1 MKEYQILLVENDY
14 SEDSWQDKIICEL
27 GSSDSIHSGKA
38 LDPVFTTKIDGTH
51 LLTFDMPQY
60 YLDTDTGEYITN
72 ELTNSIANK
81 SKIILRRWKD
91 EKRLDSD
98 MEEFHFVVNDRE
110 DKRDGGK
117 LTYSFSCLDSFIEE
131 LARTGYGISFSDDV
145 EATNHGLGTI
155 DQLAEEI
162 LKDSS
167 WSYDKDSSDSLLEYS
182 TKLEYKASQMRY
194 DTRYVSKPSFDIKY
208 IEEPLNRYCYL
219 VDKKHYSPIN
229 GEQVYC
235 YEDSNQI
242 TSSTAKNILYNAD
255 SKNGAFVD
263 TTGWS
268 SSSVTMID
276 DKVEDAPAFLMMA
289 YRYNEDYSLQLKR
302 KSNREKSFLINNS
315 ATLTDTVLKEGV
327 PYLLSFD
334 FGESTAGKINSFS
347 ITSKNPLQN
356 KELLGASQ
364 GRDYHINFPE
374 DMYVVKTVGGKE
386 VKVINENKFIV
397 IRPSTQ
403 IRNPY
408 FIFELEIPEQEKSIY
423 IYSVKLIE
431 AVGKRSQ
438 DGKDSAET
446 NYLDARSDLTNGKVF
461 NKNDS
466 IKEKIDLSGL
476 DSIAG
481 EGISAYTNR
490 NFQYFYFEN
499 DIEKEENLR
508 YVSTSDIFSGK
519 TVKEEYKNETNIPS
533 FDPPEDTSIY
543 IDKYGR
549 HYQYYVTSDEI
560 IKEKGSNWEAGGAW
574 GPALLKEDGQ
584 KRRTL
589 TSEKSNRFNLIQ
601 ELAELFKAWPVFSI
615 IRDKEGK
622 LQKKVFFKENT
633 IRQNF
638 SGFHYGINLEKLSRK
653 QDSETLVTKI
663 IVEDIPSDYAENGF
677 VTIRTARDN
686 PWGENYFY
694 NFKHYVDQRLLSNM
708 GNKYDD
714 ESNVTGTGLQ
724 VDIDL
729 ENLYKE
735 VKGYNKVILDNNEK
749 LASLKVDH
757 ANTVAR
763 IESLD
768 YALSGI
774 KERIDSINVDLKNK
788 NISIPDKQKLNNSLN
803 SYNKQREEYGN
814 NLERLEKVRESLAA
828 DIENLETEVEKNQ
841 EDKTVRIKEFETKY
855 LPFIKEG
862 VWSDS
867 SYVDNNAYYL
877 DAQKVSNTSAVPLTT
892 WSISVLDASVLKEM
906 EEFEVKVGD
915 QTILVDNEF
924 FAVRPSN
931 TENYTFEVLITSIT
945 EHLENESKN
954 SIEVKNYFTSFE
966 DLFQRISATVQSVQ
980 LKEQSYDMAAES
992 FTNDKQI
999 AQDIIQNTLAGN
1011 QLVLANASDNSYT
1024 LDHNG
1029 LTLQSILNPSKR
1041 ARVLAEGIFFSNSLD
1056 SKGSPQWKTGLTA
1069 DGINASLITAG
1080 QIDTSLIRILSNGQP
1095 NFSWSDLGITSYGKE
1110 TITTENSN
1118 VGNVIFIGDSYTRNY
1133 DLLKRENGNYVITE
1147 DNKYEFKDNV
1157 SNEDF
1162 LYGWPEKLCEILDIS
1177 SENFIDLGIG
1187 SSGFAPR
1194 SIWKDLINI
1203 NKRKTSP
1210 FLYKNQLRNL
1220 TSKLGILPFSS
1231 EEKNDAT
1238 NNQLSYSD
1246 GRWNYLFDY
1255 GNPTY
1260 DKLQTL
1266 TKDWLNN
1273 LTHIVI
1279 GGGFNEGIY
1288 FKDIVGSDLFS
1299 KPSELKMEMEKV
1311 KLIIGLLQ
1319 KYRNPDNDP
1328 EKSLTVILASIG
1340 QSNTSADVNKMLDDI
1355 YELYEKYWVTD
1366 YITGDYSE
1374 EEFFNEELIAQA
1386 KEGLT
1391 TCVFDFMNVSKNW
1404 SGSSNYAGDD
1414 VHPNLNGISKI
1425 AFALRNNDTLKKREV
1440 ICSGN
1445 IFTRL
1450 DSYGL
1455 YIVKEKTEDNF
1466 NYTVAA
1472 DLFQPWFT
1480 GLSRE
1485 QCLRQIQKN
1494 SLVSFTEKG
1503 FSLNVPNSK
1512 GSIKLGYEDIESN
1525 NNYGLYIKDKDGN
1538 LIVQL
1543 HNDPDSNKISG
1554 WNITSDS
1561 FLNEKMIDDKEKRIF
1576 YLSNGAESDDDTA
1589 MAIGKIGQGD
1599 SEESA
1604 SFRVTA
1610 DGQLYATGA
1619 RFSGNGS
1626 FAGSISARSG
1636 KIGAFSIETKG
1647 TDWWEDVDD
1656 ILFIGDSYAISGDD
1670 YNGTAQRGWPEALMD
1685 LLNSVNYSK
1694 KRKYYKN
1701 AVGQTGFSTGSNVRN
1716 IQTYIPEGEEG
1727 QLLFSYDSTGNGDH
1741 YYYMR
1746 TSAGWGKI
1754 ENFTEQFLD
1763 NQDKNNCYYN
1773 AQLGYFFYYKTEE
1786 NKWAYWNVAE
1796 KNSLLTTDFMK
1807 GKKIITISSNL
1818 NTKTVI
1824 PWYSYTNKTNETTFY
1839 RRGSK
1844 GEYSIYDDGIEDFL
1858 NRSHANKNNIYA
1870 LQGTGTFY
1878 IYDYNTGLWYP
1889 STWDAFNTSTALYKA
1904 FFDRRGKIETI
1915 QALSFDPSD
1924 LSSNDS
1930 IKNSLSL
1937 EPIIMYYDEL
1947 IKNKKT
1953 YKGYWY
1959 QDPGDKYD
1967 WKFCTSA
1974 TAILNLIG
1982 NTRVKYIL
1990 PSGVGYFFYSSG
2002 WKYASGK
2009 SPGNSGVQL
2018 KNNPDNAWD
2027 RSFNNTYF
2035 YGFPINRYGYVS
2047 YSDEGGITYAK
2058 MIDTGYAPKNFFKS
2072 ENNPYVDKR
2081 CLYSTDLG
2089 VAFFF
2094 DEDAGDWGGASEKNY
2109 SKIFSEMRTFT
2120 ALFEEKIRELSATE
2134 LSNISHIIVGGGFND
2149 RVIQLTGQSTTNV
2162 VEGIKTF
2169 YNKVRERGINATI
2182 IVVPIGQS
2190 RTSSAANKTLEKTYE
2205 QYERAIK
2212 EINNTNIRF
2221 VNVSKM
2227 WGIDKVNYQDDN
2239 VHPSLVGADSIASSI
2254 HFSLSKMTGK
2264 FYGKTENTDSNT
2276 NTDYPYVSS
2285 GFSLESTASGSV
2297 ALWAGYK
2304 GAYNTPIEDGRAL
2317 GNSKWTERTP
2327 FYVTHGGKLWAT
2339 EAHIKGDIYADKG
2352 IFNGVVNATDG
2363 VFNGTV
2369 YAKAGEI
2376 GDCTIADRKLIASE
2390 AFLKR
2395 IATDSAFIGNLTV
2408 NEANI
2413 NKLSV
2418 NKLTTGT
2425 CNEWV
2430 KFSNIHSTGGTV
2442 GDWKIDGVLKSEDNK
2457 IELNPTLKRVVVRET
2472 TSNWGA
2478 LRLNKMSLLYGN
2490 GWYTNVDAWPVLSFC
2505 TPASGAINDNL
2516 FYTSIMT
2523 YLYTN
2528 QNGEV
2533 MSTKIFLNQGSP
2545 VHGVTGI
2552 VAFGDYEYLNSE
2564 QMNHITS

>member
-72 ELTNSIANK
+72 ELTNFIANK

-110 DKRDGGK
+110 DKREGGK
-117 LTYSFSCLDSFIEE
+117 LAYSFSCLDSFIEE

-182 TKLEYKASQMRY
+182 TKLEYKAPQMRY
-194 DTRYVSKPSFDIKY
+194 DTTYVSKPSFDIKY

-219 VDKKHYSPIN
+219 VDEKHYSPIN

-268 SSSVTMID
+268 SSSVTTID
-276 DKVEDAPAFLMMA
+276 GKVEDAPAFLMMA

-302 KSNREKSFLINNS
+302 KSDREKSFLINNS
-315 ATLTDTVLKEGV
+315 STLTDTVLKEGV

-334 FGESTAGKINSFS
+334 FGKSTAGKINSFS

-356 KELLGASQ
+356 KELLAASQ

-374 DMYVVKTVGGKE
+374 DMYVEKTVGGEK

-397 IRPSTQ
+397 IKPSVT

-408 FIFELEIPEQEKSIY
+408 FIFELEIPKQEKSIY

-431 AVGKRSQ
+431 AVGKKSQ
-438 DGKDSAET
+438 DDTVSAES
-446 NYLDARSDLTNGKVF
+446 NYLEALSNLTNGKVF

-499 DIEKEENLR
+499 DIEKEENLK
-508 YVSTSDIFSGK
+508 YVSTSDVFSGK
-519 TVKEEYKNETNIPS
+519 TVKEKYKNETNIPS
-533 FDPPEDTSIY
+533 CDPPEDTSIY

-549 HYQYYVTSDEI
+549 HYQYYVTSDEV
-560 IKEKGSNWEAGGAW
+560 IKEKGDNWEAGGAW

-663 IVEDIPSDYAENGF
+663 IVEDVPSDYAENGF

-714 ESNVTGTGLQ
+714 EGNVTGTGLQ
-724 VDIDL
+724 IDIDL

-735 VKGYNKVILDNNEK
+735 VKGYNKIILDNNEK
-749 LASLKVDH
+749 LTSLKVDH
-757 ANTVAR
+757 ANTVSQ
-763 IESLD
+763 IKSLE

-774 KERIDSINVDLKNK
+774 SERVESIKADLENK

-803 SYNKQREEYGN
+803 NYNKQREEYEN
-814 NLERLEKVRESLAA
+814 SLARLEKVKESLAA
-828 DIENLETEVEKNQ
+828 DIENLETEVEENQ
-841 EDKTVRIKEFETKY
+841 ENKTVRIKEFETKY

-892 WSISVLDASVLKEM
+892 WSISVLDTSVLKEM

-924 FAVRPSN
+924 FAVQPSS
-931 TENYTFEVLITSIT
+931 TENYTFEVLITSIA
-945 EHLENESKN
+945 EHLEDESKN

-999 AQDIIQNTLAGN
+999 AQDIIQNTLTGN
-1011 QLVLANASDNSYT
+1011 QLVLANASDNSYK

-1110 TITTENSN
+1110 TITTEGSN

-1133 DLLKRENGNYVITE
+1133 DLLKREKGKYITE
-1147 DNKYEFKDNV
+1147 NSKYVFKDGV
-1157 SNEDF
+1157 TNEDF
-1162 LYGWPEKLCEILDIS
+1162 LHGWPEELCKELKIPS
-1177 SENFIDLGIG
+1177 AKFIDLGIG

-1194 SIWKDLINI
+1194 SIWRDPTDKDKE
-1203 NKRKTSP
+1203 KRKTSP

-1220 TSKLGILPFSS
+1220 TSKFNILPFVDSK
-1231 EEKNDAT
+1231 EKNDKT
-1238 NNQLSYSD
+1238 SNQLSYSD
-1246 GRWNYLFDY
+1246 GRWNYWFDY
-1255 GNPTY
+1255 ENPTY
-1260 DKLQTL
+1260 DKLQKL

-1288 FKDIVGSDLFS
+1288 FKDMVGSDLFS

-1328 EKSLTVILASIG
+1328 EKSLTIILASIG
-1340 QSNTSADVNKMLDDI
+1340 QSNSSVLVNKMLDDI
-1355 YELYEKYWVTD
+1355 YELYEKYWTTD
-1366 YITGDYSE
+1366 YITGDYSKGDLFDE
-1374 EEFFNEELIAQA
+1374 KLIAQA

-1391 TCVFDFMNVSKNW
+1391 TCVFDFMDVSKNW
-1404 SGSSNYAGDD
+1404 SGSSNYAVDD
-1414 VHPNLNGISKI
+1414 VHPNSTGISKI
-1425 AFALRNNDTLKKREV
+1425 ASELKNNDTLKKREV

-1561 FLNEKMIDDKEKRIF
+1561 FLNEKIIDNKEKRIF

-1647 TDWWEDVDD
+1647 TDWWKDVDD

-1670 YNGTAQRGWPEALMD
+1670 YDGTAQRGWPEALMD

-1727 QLLFSYDSTGNGDH
+1727 QLLFSYDSTGNSDH

-1746 TSAGWGKI
+1746 TSIGWERI
-1754 ENFTEQFLD
+1754 ENFTKNFLD
-1763 NQDKNNCYYN
+1763 KQNKNNCYYN
-1773 AQLGYFFYYKTEE
+1773 AQLGYFFYYNDEE
-1786 NKWAYWNVAE
+1786 NKWAYWDVAE

-1818 NTKTVI
+1818 NTKPVI

-1844 GEYSIYDDGIEDFL
+1844 GEYNIYDDGIEDFL

-1870 LQGTGTFY
+1870 LQGTGAFY
-1878 IYDYNTGLWYP
+1878 IYDNNNDIWIS
-1889 STWDAFNTSTALYKA
+1889 STWNVFNTNTALYEA
-1904 FFDRRGKIETI
+1904 FFNRRGKIETI

-1924 LSSNDS
+1924 LSSDDS

-1959 QDPGDKYD
+1959 QDPGDKYE

-1982 NTRVKYIL
+1982 NPQVNYIL
-1990 PSGVGYFFYSSG
+1990 PNEVGYFFYNSG
-2002 WKYASGK
+2002 WKYASGRV
-2009 SPGNSGVQL
+2009 SGGFGVQL

-2035 YGFPINRYGYVS
+2035 YGFPTNRYGYVS
-2047 YSDEGGITYAK
+2047 YSDEDGITYAK

-2120 ALFEEKIRELSATE
+2120 ALFEEKINELSATE

-2162 VEGIKTF
+2162 AEGVKTF
-2169 YNKVRERGINATI
+2169 YNKVREKGINATI
-2182 IVVPIGQS
+2182 LVVPIGQS
-2190 RTSSAANKTLEKTYE
+2190 RTSSTANKTLEETYE

-2212 EINNTNIRF
+2212 EINNTNIRLI
-2221 VNVSKM
+2221 NVSKM

-2254 HFSLSKMTGK
+2254 HFSLSKVTGK
-2264 FYGKTENTDSNT
+2264 FYGKTNNTDKIT
-2276 NTDYPYVSS
+2276 NVEYPYVTS
-2285 GFSLESTASGSV
+2285 GFSFESIASGSV

-2304 GAYNTPIEDGRAL
+2304 GAYNTPFEDGKAL
-2317 GNSKWTERTP
+2317 DDDLDWIKRTP

-2339 EAHIKGDIYADKG
+2339 EAHIEGDIYANNGRFTGEIYSDK
-2352 IFNGVVNATDG
+2352 
-2363 VFNGTV
+2363 
-2369 YAKAGEI
+2369 GEI
-2376 GDCTIADRKLIASE
+2376 GDCTIADGKLIASE

-2425 CNEWV
+2425 CNDWV
-2430 KFSNIHSTGGTV
+2430 KFSNIHSTGGTIGGWNINSDSISSSV
-2442 GDWKIDGVLKSEDNK
+2442 SGAGEILLQPNFPRIVARQDESNWVTMGLQNKLEPEHPDRVLPTISFYTLSEGSDIDYRRADLYLS
-2457 IELNPTLKRVVVRET
+2457 PRTTYRVTEEGENFVAEEHPSLRLRFRRPIFSSPNTISGYKEYTYLIET
-2472 TSNWGA
+2472 T
-2478 LRLNKMSLLYGN
+2478 LEK
-2490 GWYTNVDAWPVLSFC
+2490 
-2505 TPASGAINDNL
+2505 
-2516 FYTSIMT
+2516 
-2523 YLYTN
+2523 
-2528 QNGEV
+2528 E
-2533 MSTKIFLNQGSP
+2533 
-2545 VHGVTGI
+2545 
-2552 VAFGDYEYLNSE
+2552 E
-2564 QMNHITS
+2564 